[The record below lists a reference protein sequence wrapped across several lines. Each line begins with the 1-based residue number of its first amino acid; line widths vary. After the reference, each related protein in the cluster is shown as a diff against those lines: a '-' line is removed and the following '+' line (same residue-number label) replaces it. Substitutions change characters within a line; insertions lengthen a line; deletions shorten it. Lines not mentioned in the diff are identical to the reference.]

1 MGDFKFLGD
10 KLILGADI
18 VVEGDFWPLAFSG
31 VIRRRCRLAISKQ
44 CGDYDKII
52 LRVEGLV
59 IAYEP

>member
-1 MGDFKFLGD
+1 MGDSKFLGD
-10 KLILGADI
+10 KLILGANV

-31 VIRRRCRLAISKQ
+31 VIRRGCRLAISKQ

-52 LRVEGLV
+52 LWVEGLV